1 MDNRRRWAIIQTYR
15 DMENPT
21 KQAAKEEAKRQKE
34 EAKAAAKIA
43 KEEAKVAAKVAKAA
57 AKQAERDAKEAAKQE
72 EKEAKARARAEA
84 KVLKETKK
92 PALTESPPVPDMSPY
107 PKADL
112 IRTLAEE
119 VYQAL
124 GAGHLE
130 SVYHRAME
138 VQLRLANLPYESER
152 VMDLTFKDHFVGVIR
167 ADIILAKECVLEFKI
182 SGKMD
187 DAVQQARQY
196 MKLQGLA
203 YGYVVMFPKTDGAA
217 VKMIDARLPD
227 ALDL

>member
-1 MDNRRRWAIIQTYR
+1 MEPRQQWAIIR
-15 DMENPT
+15 SIKMNPVE
-21 KQAAKEEAKRQKE
+21 KQRIKEE
-34 EAKAAAKIA
+34 KAAERERI
-43 KEEAKVAAKVAKAA
+43 KA
-57 AKQAERDAKEAAKQE
+57 
-72 EKEAKARARAEA
+72 EKEAEKERIKAEKRMEREA
-84 KVLKETKK
+84 KKAAKALEKASQPPK
-92 PALTESPPVPDMSPY
+92 PRGRPPRALEPVIELSEVPPVPAMAPY

-112 IRTLAEE
+112 IRSLAEE

-152 VMDLTFKDHFVGVIR
+152 VMDLKFKDHFVGVIR
-167 ADIILAKECVLEFKI
+167 ADIILGKGCVLEFKI

-196 MKLQGLA
+196 MKLQGLSH
-203 YGYVVMFPKTDGAA
+203 GFVVLFPKTDGAA
-217 VKMIDARLPD
+217 VKMIDARMPD

>member
-15 DMENPT
+15 DMETPD
-21 KQAAKEEAKRQKE
+21 KQTVKARKAAEKEAAKAAKLAAKEAEKEAKKAAKEEAKKRKALE
-34 EAKAAAKIA
+34 REAMKAFKTPLT
-43 KEEAKVAAKVAKAA
+43 VA
-57 AKQAERDAKEAAKQE
+57 
-72 EKEAKARARAEA
+72 
-84 KVLKETKK
+84 
-92 PALTESPPVPDMSPY
+92 PPVPDMSPY

-152 VMDLTFKDHFVGVIR
+152 VMDLKFKDHFVGVIR

-196 MKLQGLA
+196 MKLQGLSH
-203 YGYVVMFPKTDGAA
+203 GFVVMFPKTDGAA
-217 VKMIDARLPD
+217 VKMIDARMAD